1 MDRSIDNLHIRE
13 DREAYKKGYDF
24 LSVVLSSNSTTA
36 WFTATEEYLEE
47 VFKNKS
53 MTYKDMTH
61 SGVTFKGED
70 IKDILKCKHT
80 NIQLDIPLKGSPIQK
95 SHITTRLMISKK
107 RLKNAVKNKNIYIV
121 GYMDIII
128 PSGGNI
134 CIPLTCSVD
143 DNGKKFI
150 GLSAND
156 IFTISNDE
164 EKIENFINKYKDGI
178 PGIVPGTNISFAD
191 IRRYCL
197 VAMLTVTSSKKWIS
211 SKDNH
216 GLMIYNQ
223 PSLNESPDD
232 PDADEY
238 SSKIVGDVPE
248 EELKG
253 LYKTLK
259 AAGINMDDIEKISIM
274 SSPFAE
280 DVNNQTPNS
289 SDTHKSSLDEFFDLV
304 KNL

>member
-1 MDRSIDNLHIRE
+1 MDQTTNNLHIRK
-13 DREAYKKGYDF
+13 DREVYKKGYDF

-53 MTYKDMTH
+53 MTYKDMTN
-61 SGVTFKGED
+61 SGVAFKGED

-80 NIQLDIPLKGSPIQK
+80 NIQLDIPLKGSPLQK
-95 SHITTRLMISKK
+95 SYITTRLMISKE
-107 RLKNAVKNKNIYIV
+107 RLRNAVKNKNFRVV

-156 IFTISNDE
+156 VFTISNDE

-178 PGIVPGTNISFAD
+178 PDFVPGTNISFSD

-216 GLMIYNQ
+216 GLMMYNQ

-232 PDADEY
+232 DPDIDDY

-274 SSPFAE
+274 SPFAE
-280 DVNNQTPNS
+280 DANNQE
-289 SDTHKSSLDEFFDLV
+289 SDTHESNLDEFFELV